1 MSIKKILGTISFVA
15 IIVGQN
21 ELEEVNKFSNHQIS
35 SEKYL
40 TDEKGYVAMY
50 VNIWGEVG
58 TPGRHLVYD
67 GIDFATLISI
77 VGGPAQGANMRK
89 VRLYREIPD
98 LDGTL
103 TYDID
108 LDSFI
113 RTGDRTNFLKIK
125 PNDTILIPQKPTSL
139 ILQQIGTINTIF
151 SLLNLYIAIES
162 RYSN

>member
-1 MSIKKILGTISFVA
+1 MSIKKILGIISFVA

-89 VRLYREIPD
+89 VRLYREVPD
-98 LDGTL
+98 FDGTL

-113 RTGDRTNFLKIK
+113 RTGDRTNF
-125 PNDTILIPQKPTSL
+125 
-139 ILQQIGTINTIF
+139 
-151 SLLNLYIAIES
+151 
-162 RYSN
+162 